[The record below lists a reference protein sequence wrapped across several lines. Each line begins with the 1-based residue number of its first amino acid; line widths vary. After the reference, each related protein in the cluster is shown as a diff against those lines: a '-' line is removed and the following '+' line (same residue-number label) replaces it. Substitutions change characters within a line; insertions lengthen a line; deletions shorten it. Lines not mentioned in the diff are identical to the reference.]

1 MPMRSVMAA
10 AAGLA
15 FGVPALAQVHVST
28 FDSLI
33 EGGQGT
39 SVVDGPLTFHDFDA
53 RFPGQ
58 LPPYVIVIDDASG
71 QLGSFPA
78 FSPPNLMTMTG
89 YVPGPGAGG
98 NRFGS
103 ATITPSGSCSAA
115 SVDVFEFGSDA
126 GNSVV
131 LAAYLNGNEVARDSV
146 IFPGGFVF
154 HHFHLDISGV
164 TFDEL
169 KLFGDGPNNQ
179 GCFFG
184 SFDNLSVTLGGGGPS
199 CYGNCDESTTAPVL
213 NVADFTCF
221 LQRFAAGNSYANC
234 DESTVAP
241 TLNVADF
248 TCFLQRF
255 AAGCP

>member
-1 MPMRSVMAA
+1 MRCAA
-10 AAGLA
+10 RILA
-15 FGVPALAQVHVST
+15 FSASSCLSASALAQVHVST
-28 FDSLI
+28 FDSLT

-39 SVVDGPLTFHDFDA
+39 SVVDGPLTFHEFDA

-58 LPPYVIVIDDASG
+58 SPPYVIVIDDASA

-98 NRFGS
+98 SRFGS
-103 ATITPSGSCSAA
+103 ATITPSGPCGAA
-115 SVDVFEFGSDA
+115 GVDVFEFGSDA

-131 LAAYLNGNEVARDSV
+131 FAAYLNGNEVARDSV
-146 IFPGGFVF
+146 VFPGGFVF
-154 HHFHLDISGV
+154 HHFHLEIAGAA
-164 TFDEL
+164 FDEL
-169 KLFGDGPNNQ
+169 KLYGEGPSNQ

-184 SFDNLSVTLGGGGPS
+184 SFDNLSVTLGGGPS
-199 CYGNCDESTTAPVL
+199 CYGNCDGSTTAPVL

-221 LQRFAAGNSYANC
+221 LQRFAAGESYANC
-234 DESTVAP
+234 DESTTVP